1 MQDLKPKMITP
12 SQSTYPS
19 VFLSVKSLHAGVSSK
34 ILTPRLEATAILM
47 SDNATSTILPRPV
60 SKLAKCTPKID
71 GENFL
76 ITC

>member
-1 MQDLKPKMITP
+1 MITP
-12 SQSTYPS
+12 NPLRYPS
-19 VFLSVKSLHAGVSSK
+19 LFLSAKSLHTGVSSN
-34 ILTPRLEATAILM
+34 ILTPRSEATAILM

-60 SKLAKCTPKID
+60 SQLAKCTPKID